1 MTEAERQRV
10 FLKRAASVLAER
22 VLQLDDVVQQKIYD
36 SLERLYFEKEDW
48 PNVIETLKVLVEKF
62 PKREHWVRLAGVYGQ
77 EGYEKEQMY
86 SLEAAYTAGFLT
98 QKTDFTNLAG
108 LLMQESG

>member
-36 SLERLYFEKEDW
+36 SLERLYFEKED
-48 PNVIETLKVLVEKF
+48 PLLTSDEEF
-62 PKREHWVRLAGVYGQ
+62 EGVY
-77 EGYEKEQMY
+77 ELITEYVFPPAFVEINRDSREFNERK
-86 SLEAAYTAGFLT
+86 
-98 QKTDFTNLAG
+98 
-108 LLMQESG
+108 